1 MNDTKKN
8 YSILL
13 EAIKT
18 NNISAEDLLDAF
30 TNWHGLQLLDDD
42 YANIVI
48 IDSSNRERMCRYP
61 EYFTKQG
68 KYIWENGLE
77 GQVEDIMEKIP
88 CSREMAIEYVYL
100 MNKVFK

>member
-1 MNDTKKN
+1 MLCYNIIIKGNKKTISEGANKMNDTQKN

-42 YANIVI
+42 FIEFLKDEQI
-48 IDSSNRERMCRYP
+48 IY
-61 EYFTKQG
+61 
-68 KYIWENGLE
+68 
-77 GQVEDIMEKIP
+77 
-88 CSREMAIEYVYL
+88 
-100 MNKVFK
+100 